1 LEIHEFPKYFNG
13 SFCYYGSRHAKGG
26 IKFIFDRCNF
36 CIFLIQVSSFEIY
49 IKKLSS
55 DKTSIA
61 IDMSNST
68 LMMSSEF
75 CLNSFEK
82 FPNLDLKEA
91 ENDSFA
97 VTSSQVPRAT

>member
-1 LEIHEFPKYFNG
+1 MI
-13 SFCYYGSRHAKGG
+13 
-26 IKFIFDRCNF
+26 
-36 CIFLIQVSSFEIY
+36 
-49 IKKLSS
+49 
-55 DKTSIA
+55 
-61 IDMSNST
+61 
-68 LMMSSEF
+68 SSEF